1 MATLARRYDEDVQAT
16 LNIWSE
22 GLARL
27 IHNVGSDRLD
37 PGLLPAMMTLLD
49 RAAAQGFGEQ
59 DLAAVFEVLIGA
71 DR

>member
-16 LNIWSE
+16 LNIWNETLDDTIHDTSSY
-22 GLARL
+22 RL
-27 IHNVGSDRLD
+27 N
-37 PGLLPAMMTLLD
+37 PGLLSATRAVLD

-59 DLAAVFEVLIGA
+59 DIAAVFEVLIGA